1 MQWDWGTVN
10 HILDDAI
17 ISVGIIILI
26 VRQFVWRS
34 TQLRRMLRLPVAIV
48 GAGLVYLVIE
58 LWGGFRWVAADWII
72 IGELVLVAM
81 TGTVMG
87 VVTRFRTVNGHL
99 QYKLSAAGVGLWAL
113 FIVIRIG
120 AFCLASALGAN
131 LADATGII
139 LLSFGANRLA
149 AILVVRRRVE
159 VIHTTESSDA

>member
-1 MQWDWGTVN
+1 MQWDWGAAN
-10 HILDDAI
+10 QILDDVI
-17 ISVGIIILI
+17 IAAGIIILI
-26 VRQFVWRS
+26 VRQFIWRS
-34 TQLRRMLRLPVAIV
+34 TQLHRMLRLPVVIIA
-48 GAGLVYLVIE
+48 AGLVYLVIE

-99 QYKLSAAGVGLWAL
+99 QYKLSAAGVWLWAL

-159 VIHTTESSDA
+159 AIHTTESSDA

>member
-58 LWGGFRWVAADWII
+58 LGGGFRWVAVDWII